1 MGSAL
6 LTMLPSLDSVNVLV
20 PWYLG
25 PLKFLSEVVSF
36 FFFFFLNHKKLLFS
50 IFSPAVL
57 GALVYPCYF
66 PLDFKSEA
74 EAK

>member
-1 MGSAL
+1 MGSSL
-6 LTMLPSLDSVNVLV
+6 LTMLPGLDSVNVLV
-20 PWYLG
+20 PWYLV
-25 PLKFLSEVVSF
+25 PLKFLSEVVS